1 MVKNASFKGVTVL
14 LFAFA
19 LFSLG
24 CLSFDDRNATIALNS
39 SVNQTT
45 PIPTPTSIPQDIPMD
60 AKLMGLG
67 EEIRL
72 ENGLVAFLS
81 SVDNTDSA
89 YDWSGIVAFKIGSVP
104 LDARVFRVGTV
115 YEKEGIYFKVLSWD
129 PYLKRARVVFRYRQP
144 VQNR

>member
-1 MVKNASFKGVTVL
+1 MRNLPSSLILSFL
-14 LFAFA
+14 LAFLA
-19 LFSLG
+19 LFSQG
-24 CLSFDDRNATIALNS
+24 CLSSEDQNATIAKNLSINA
-39 SVNQTT
+39 TT
-45 PIPTPTSIPQDIPMD
+45 PIPTPTSVPQDIPRD

-89 YDWSGIVAFKIGSVP
+89 YDWSGIVAFKIGTVP